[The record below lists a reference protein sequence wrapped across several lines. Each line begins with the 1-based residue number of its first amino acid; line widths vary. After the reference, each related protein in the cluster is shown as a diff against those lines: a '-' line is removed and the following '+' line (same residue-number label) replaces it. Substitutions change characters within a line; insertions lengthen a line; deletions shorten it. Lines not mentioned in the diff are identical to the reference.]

1 MGEWASGFGPCLAP
15 APCYL
20 DGSMSPRQLLPW
32 RVLSRTPLLE
42 RAFLRVHQDHVQL
55 ADGREIEDFCVVE
68 SPDWAAVVCVTE
80 DERVPLVRQYRHGLG
95 QLSWELPAGA
105 LESGE
110 EPLAGARR
118 ELLEETGFEAA
129 SWEPL
134 LVASIDPARQVSR
147 AHFFAASGGR
157 ASRFPSLDATEELE
171 TVLFEKAELL
181 AMIDRG
187 ELVHGIHIAAILA
200 AARRGLL

>member
-1 MGEWASGFGPCLAP
+1 
-15 APCYL
+15 
-20 DGSMSPRQLLPW
+20 MSHRQLVPW

-55 ADGREIEDFCVVE
+55 GDGREIEDFCVVE
-68 SPDWAAVVCVTE
+68 SPDWAAVVCLTE
-80 DERVPLVRQYRHGLG
+80 DGRVPLVRQYRHGLG
-95 QLSWELPAGA
+95 QVSWELPAGA
-105 LESGE
+105 LEPGE
-110 EPLAGARR
+110 EPLVGARR

-147 AHFFAASGGR
+147 AHFFAARGGR
-157 ASRFPSLDATEELE
+157 ACRAPSLDATEELE